1 MAEHYSYRTKSMER
15 MIKRRKRMAA
25 AFIGLAAVLIVVI
38 IILVI
43 VNASGKSSETDSD
56 KNISGS
62 TVDEESGKKS
72 DDAGYINDGVY
83 IETVSVGGMD
93 YNTAVKDVEKLIDTV
108 MAKKININVNG
119 AVLSASLKELG
130 VSCDKEELVDKAFA
144 LEEEGTINID
154 FSIDESKLSKIF
166 EDEEGTYTKK
176 AKNASLKR
184 VNGAFKVIKGKNG
197 KEIDIEATKT
207 AIITEINNNAVNNS
221 EMNVDAVIKNVEPE
235 YTAADLAKC
244 KDVLGKFST
253 SYKESMVQ
261 RSANVKNAVS
271 FINGKVVYPGDT
283 LSVADTIYPLTSD
296 NGYLE
301 APSYAG
307 GQVVDSLG
315 GGVCQVSTTL
325 YNAVLLSEL
334 EIVERSPHSMVVSYV
349 KPSMDAAI
357 AGDYKDLKFKN
368 NTDVPI
374 YIQGSAGGGILTFT
388 IYGMET
394 RPSSRKIQYVSDVV
408 ETIQPGK
415 DIVTEDKTLP
425 ESYRKV
431 TQTAHVGYVANL
443 YKVVY
448 ENGVEV
454 SREKI
459 NYSRYK
465 AVPQYVTVGT
475 KKEKKDKDKDKDK
488 NKDKKDKD
496 KDKEDNDDDK
506 KDNDNPDSD
515 VTSPD
520 SATTDPSQDVTPQEP
535 VVTEAPVQT
544 PVDNPGV

>member
-1 MAEHYSYRTKSMER
+1 MAEQYSYRTRSMER

-25 AFIGLAAVLIVVI
+25 VIIGLAAVLIAAVI
-38 IILVI
+38 IFVI
-43 VNASGKSSETDSD
+43 INIQGKSSEGDNLASNDGNTVSD
-56 KNISGS
+56 NS
-62 TVDEESGKKS
+62 S

-83 IETVSVGGMD
+83 IETVSVGGLD
-93 YNTAVKDVEKLIDTV
+93 YNTAVKDVDEFINSLLE
-108 MAKKININVNG
+108 KKININANG
-119 AVLSASLKELG
+119 VIITVSLKELG
-130 VSCDKEELVDKAFA
+130 VSCDKEALVDKAFA
-144 LEEEGTINID
+144 LEDEGTVNID
-154 FSIDESKLSKIF
+154 FSLDDTKLPKIF
-166 EDEEGTYTKK
+166 KDEEGAFTKK

-197 KEIDIEATKT
+197 KEIDIEATK
-207 AIITEINNNAVNNS
+207 AAMIDEINNNAVNS
-221 EMNVDAVIKNVEPE
+221 SQLNVDAVIKNIEPE
-235 YTAADLAKC
+235 YTADDMSKC

-253 SYKESMVQ
+253 SYQEGQVS

-271 FINGKVVYPGDT
+271 FINGQVVYPGET

-334 EIVERSPHSMVVSYV
+334 EVVERSPHSMVVSYV

-357 AGDYKDLKFKN
+357 AGDYKDFKFKN
-368 NTDVPI
+368 DTDAPI
-374 YIQGSAGGGILTFT
+374 YIHGSAGGGILTFT
-388 IYGMET
+388 VYGMET
-394 RPSSRKIQYVSDVV
+394 RPSSRKIEYESDVV

-425 ESYRKV
+425 ESYKKV
-431 TQTAHVGYVANL
+431 TQEAHVGYVANL
-443 YKVVY
+443 YKIVY
-448 ENGVEV
+448 EDGVQV
-454 SREKI
+454 SKDKV

-475 KKEKKDKDKDKDK
+475 KKEKKDKDKDKKD
-488 NKDKKDKD
+488 KDKKDKD
-496 KDKEDNDDDK
+496 KKDNDDDDK
-506 KDNDNPDSD
+506 KDNDSQDQDAAPPDSSD
-515 VTSPD
+515 
-520 SATTDPSQDVTPQEP
+520 AAPSQDVTPQEP
-535 VVTEAPVQT
+535 AVTDAPVQP

>member
-1 MAEHYSYRTKSMER
+1 MAEQYSYRTKSMER

-25 AFIGLAAVLIVVI
+25 AFIGLAAVLIVAL

-43 VNASGKSSETDSD
+43 INISGKSTE
-56 KNISGS
+56 SGNN
-62 TVDEESGKKS
+62 TPDGTNTESGKKS

-83 IETVSVGGMD
+83 IETVSVGGLD
-93 YNTAVKDVEKLIDTV
+93 YNTAVEDVDKLINSV
-108 MAKKININVNG
+108 LSKKINIDVNG
-119 AVLSASLKELG
+119 VVITATLKDLG
-130 VSCDKEELVDKAFA
+130 VSCDKEQLVDKAFA
-144 LEEEGTINID
+144 LQEEGTVNIE
-154 FSIDESKLSKIF
+154 FSLDESKLPKIF
-166 EDEEGTYTKK
+166 EDEKGAFTKK

-184 VNGAFKVIKGKNG
+184 VNGAFKIIKGKNG
-197 KEIDIEATKT
+197 KEIDLEATK
-207 AIITEINNNAVNNS
+207 AAMIAEINNNAVNNT
-221 EMNVDAVIKNVEPE
+221 ELRVEAVVKNVEPE
-235 YTAADLAKC
+235 YTAEDMAKC

-253 SYKESMVQ
+253 SYKEGQVS

-271 FINGKVVYPGDT
+271 FINGKVVYPGET

-357 AGDYKDLKFKN
+357 AGDYKDFKFKN

-388 IYGMET
+388 VYGMET
-394 RPSSRKIQYVSDVV
+394 RPSSRKIEYLSDVV

-415 DIVTEDKTLP
+415 DVVTEDKTLP

-431 TQTAHVGYVANL
+431 TQEAHVGYVANL
-443 YKVVY
+443 YKIVY

-475 KKEKKDKDKDKDK
+475 KKDKKDDDKDKDKDKDK
-488 NKDKKDKD
+488 KDKDKKDNKDDDKKDKD
-496 KDKEDNDDDK
+496 V
-506 KDNDNPDSD
+506 PDSD
-515 VTSPD
+515 VTPSD
-520 SATTDPSQDVTPQEP
+520 NTTDDPTQNVPTQEP
-535 VVTEAPVQT
+535 VATEAPVQA
-544 PVDNPGV
+544 PADNPGV